1 MRTPPP
7 CKAGGAAPS
16 EPSPADVRPQETIR
30 VRERSPTILICE
42 DEAPLRELIRIAL
55 GKAYRFVET
64 GDGRE
69 ALGLARKHRPD
80 AILLDVMLPGR
91 SGLEILQAV
100 RADPA
105 LAPTAVIAVSA
116 WSHLED
122 EALAAGADD
131 FVSKPFDPEGLRTRV
146 EKMLASQ

>member
-1 MRTPPP
+1 MRIPPT
-7 CKAGGAAPS
+7 CKAGDAAPS
-16 EPSPADVRPQETIR
+16 DPSPADVRPRESIR
-30 VRERSPTILICE
+30 IRKRVPTILICE

-55 GKAYRFVET
+55 GEAYRFVET
-64 GDGRE
+64 GNGRE
-69 ALGLARKHRPD
+69 VLGLVRKHRPD

-91 SGLEILQAV
+91 SGLEILQTV

-105 LAPTAVIAVSA
+105 LGTTPVIAVSA

-131 FVSKPFDPEGLRTRV
+131 FVPKPFDPEGLRTRV